1 MIFEA
6 FCEANEVGKR
16 LGRVNYVFVA
26 NKGKID

>member
-16 LGRVNYVFVA
+16 LGRVITSLWQT
-26 NKGKID
+26 KEK